1 MYIQNRLISKKTQA
15 PFSRT
20 HTVPIRPVRLLPGA
34 KQNEDSA
41 TDLRWRDKL
50 NFLSQMQRSLLH
62 FCHLFLRFRDA
73 LIVSSG
79 HYGPI
84 CPLSA
89 EQVEIPENM
98 LP

>member
-1 MYIQNRLISKKTQA
+1 
-15 PFSRT
+15 
-20 HTVPIRPVRLLPGA
+20 
-34 KQNEDSA
+34 
-41 TDLRWRDKL
+41 
-50 NFLSQMQRSLLH
+50 MQRSLLH